1 MKEKRGWF
9 RWAVMALGIGL
20 LAAWGIRVYELRPS
34 PRFLKPV
41 MSAPDF
47 TFTAQGGNTFSSND
61 LKGKVWV
68 ADFIFTRCAG
78 SCPMLSGQMR
88 LLAQQWKGNDQLR
101 LVTFTVDPDYDKV
114 PIMAAYAQSFQ
125 ADSKNWIFLTGT
137 KKDIYEAIGQGFKL
151 SAAEDPQGTPGFE
164 FIHTTRMVLV
174 DGEGKIRG
182 LYDGEDETDM
192 QNLRRDL
199 KYLLT
204 TWGKV

>member
-1 MKEKRGWF
+1 MKEKQGWAI
-9 RWAVMALGIGL
+9 WIVMILGIGL
-20 LAAWGIRVYELRPS
+20 LAAWGFRVYQLRTS
-34 PRFLKPV
+34 TRFLKPV
-41 MSAPDF
+41 MCAPNF
-47 TFTAQGGNTFSSND
+47 SFTAQDGNTFSSND

-88 LLAQQWKGNDQLR
+88 LLAQQWKGDDQLR
-101 LVTFTVDPDYDKV
+101 LVTFTVDPDFDKV
-114 PIMAAYAQSFQ
+114 PIMAAYARNFG
-125 ADSKNWIFLTGT
+125 ADSKQWIFLTGT
-137 KKDIYEAIGQGFKL
+137 KKDIYEVIGQGFKL

-182 LYDGEDETDM
+182 LYDGEDETDT
-192 QNLRRDL
+192 QNLQRDL